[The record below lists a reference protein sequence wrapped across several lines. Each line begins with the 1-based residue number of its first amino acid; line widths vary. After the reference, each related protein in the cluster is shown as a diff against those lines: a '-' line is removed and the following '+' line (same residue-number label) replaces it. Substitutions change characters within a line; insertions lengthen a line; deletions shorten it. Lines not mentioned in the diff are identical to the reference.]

1 LHGTE
6 DKGSQSLQRGHRVV
20 TSGSSFWVGSLGDL
34 RWSSIQPWGR
44 VRQASITTTMD
55 TFGDEVTDEMAHAA
69 SKVARLALNGTEP
82 TVKY

>member
-1 LHGTE
+1 M
-6 DKGSQSLQRGHRVV
+6 
-20 TSGSSFWVGSLGDL
+20 
-34 RWSSIQPWGR
+34 WSSIQPWGC